1 MYHLNLGKWN
11 WYWRRKIKSVLK
23 RWWRRWRV
31 TWKLRHQQKKREE
44 GNKIK
49 LAFGQKERRVR
60 KEHQSTT
67 TLQLLSF
74 FLIFLL
80 SSPVDEQSKWWSISW
95 CKRVHQAFSSSSSPL
110 YPHPYFR
117 LNHKMRRG
125 RVRRKEIERVR
136 ERRKENWESEREGK
150 FCVPPKKI
158 AVLFPSYSFPS
169 SHFHSFSLTV
179 FFPSSTSCLIPF
191 SLLFSRLFLSSGIRQ
206 VNH

>member
-49 LAFGQKERRVR
+49 LAFGQKERRVK

-95 CKRVHQAFSSSSSPL
+95 CKRVHQAFPSSSSPL
-110 YPHPYFR
+110 HPHPYFR
-117 LNHKMRRG
+117 LNYKMRRG

-136 ERRKENWESEREGK
+136 EREGENFVSL
-150 FCVPPKKI
+150 PKKLRFCFLLI
-158 AVLFPSYSFPS
+158 HSLRLIFILSHLRYFFLPPLLVSSRSPFS
-169 SHFHSFSLTV
+169 SHVSF
-179 FFPSSTSCLIPF
+179 
-191 SLLFSRLFLSSGIRQ
+191 FLQ
-206 VNH
+206 VSVR